1 MMLKLYLPFRN
12 DGVCFMK
19 DLIKN
24 AVDDIKQ
31 DIDESVID
39 SKNERKR
46 NPAKYIG
53 NRSTPESYALTKLFV
68 PHILGIFLGMA
79 VAKLFNTGF
88 GGYIFFGTVFS
99 FLTGVWKSYELDN
112 IRLKNAMVK
121 NALIT
126 GFIALMIIIGVV
138 YAHLVGT

>member
-1 MMLKLYLPFRN
+1 MTFT
-12 DGVCFMK
+12 K

-68 PHILGIFLGMA
+68 PHILGIFLGLA
-79 VAKLFNTGF
+79 VARLFNTGF
-88 GGYIFFGTVFS
+88 GGYMFFGIAFA
-99 FLTGVWKSYELDN
+99 FLAGVWKSYELDN
-112 IRLKNAMVK
+112 IALKNAVVK
-121 NALIT
+121 NAL
-126 GFIALMIIIGVV
+126 LMGIWLAVFAVWLIIFHIK
-138 YAHLVGT
+138 

>member
-1 MMLKLYLPFRN
+1 
-12 DGVCFMK
+12 MK

-31 DIDESVID
+31 DIEESVID
-39 SKNERKR
+39 EKNDKKR
-46 NPAKYIG
+46 NPANYIG
-53 NRSTPESYALTKLFV
+53 DRGSAEGRAWNK
-68 PHILGIFLGMA
+68 ILLPNIFGIFLGLA
-79 VAKLFNTGF
+79 FARLFHSGAF
-88 GGYIFFGTVFS
+88 GYIFFGTVFS

-112 IRLKNAMVK
+112 IRLKNAIVK

>member
-1 MMLKLYLPFRN
+1 
-12 DGVCFMK
+12 MK

-24 AVDDIKQ
+24 AVDDITQ
-31 DIDESVID
+31 EIENSVID
-39 SKNERKR
+39 EKNDKKR
-46 NPAKYIG
+46 NPANYIG
-53 NRSTPESYALTKLFV
+53 DRGSAEERAWNK
-68 PHILGIFLGMA
+68 ILLPNFFGIFLGLA

-112 IRLKNAMVK
+112 IRLKNAIVK